1 MRYQSCGNNCLYNDG
16 GLKDLLEL
24 ADDKKAILIEKLSE
38 ELVALRAKAGLS
50 QEELSNILG
59 ISRQSYGA
67 FELKKKEMTWRTCFS
82 LIMYFE
88 FNPRTHDMLHA
99 LDLFPDELD
108 EAKNIATV
116 AR

>member
-1 MRYQSCGNNCLYNDG
+1 MSYG
-16 GLKDLLEL
+16 GLKNLLEL
-24 ADDKKAILIEKLSE
+24 TDSKKAILIEKLSD
-38 ELVALRAKAGLS
+38 ELVALRAKSGLS

-88 FNPRTHDMLHA
+88 YNPKTQDMLHA
-99 LDLFPDELD
+99 LGLFPAELSEVKTMD
-108 EAKNIATV
+108 LVT
-116 AR
+116 R